1 MAERIVADYD
11 GPWKE
16 ALRRFFPAFLALLFP
31 KVYADINWRRK
42 FEFLDKEL
50 QKIVPD
56 GQTGRRAVDVLVKV
70 WRKGGSEQ
78 WVLIHIEVQA
88 QPDSTFPER
97 MYLYQ
102 VRLFDRYRRP
112 VASFAV
118 LADDRADW
126 RPDQFGYELW
136 DSSVQMRFPA
146 VKLLDFAVR
155 EAELERSSN
164 PFAVVVLAHLKA
176 QETAGNTRHRYTW
189 KLRLIKGLYTRG
201 WGRDD
206 VRQLVRLIDWFL
218 QLPKAIELRVEKE
231 IEAFEQEK
239 QMPYVTSFER
249 LGLERGKK
257 QGMERGKKQGMKQG
271 LEQGMERG
279 EAIGLQTGIALA
291 LKAKFGS
298 KSSGLIARVKRINDL
313 EKLRDIAEK
322 LATATTIDEA
332 RSVFV
337 VGNRRKAAPGE

>member
-1 MAERIVADYD
+1 MPKRTIADYD

-31 KVYADINWRRK
+31 QVYADINCRRK

-56 GQTGRRAVDVLVKV
+56 TQTGRRVVDILVKV
-70 WRKGGSEQ
+70 WRRGGGEQ

-126 RPDQFGYELW
+126 RPDHFAYELW
-136 DSSVQMRFPA
+136 GSGVKMRFPA
-146 VKLLDFAVR
+146 VKLLDFAGR
-155 EAELERSSN
+155 ETELERSSN
-164 PFAVVVLAHLKA
+164 PFATVVLAHLKA
-176 QETAGNTRHRYTW
+176 QETVGDNQHRYTW
-189 KLRLIKGLYTRG
+189 KVRLIKGLYTRG

-206 VRQLVRLIDWFL
+206 ARQLVRLIDWFL
-218 QLPKAIELRVEKE
+218 QLPKEIESRVEKE
-231 IEAFEQEK
+231 IEVFEQEK

-249 LGLERGKK
+249 LGIERGMK
-257 QGMERGKKQGMKQG
+257 QGIKQGMK
-271 LEQGMERG
+271 RG
-279 EAIGLQTGIALA
+279 EAIGLKTGIALA
-291 LKAKFGS
+291 LKAKLGS
-298 KSSGLIARVKRINDL
+298 ASSGLIARVRRMNDL
-313 EKLRDIAEK
+313 ERLRVIADE
-322 LATATTIDEA
+322 LAAATTIDEV
-332 RSVFV
+332 RSACVA
-337 VGNRRKAAPGE
+337 GNRRKAATRR

>member
-1 MAERIVADYD
+1 MAERIVVDFD

-16 ALRRFFPAFLALLFP
+16 ALRRFFPAFLAFLFP
-31 KVYADINWRRK
+31 LVYADINWRRK

-56 GQTGRRAVDVLVKV
+56 GQTGRRAVDILVKV
-70 WRKGGSEQ
+70 WRKGGGEQ

-126 RPDQFGYELW
+126 RPDQFAYELW
-136 DSSVQMRFPA
+136 GSSVEMRFPA
-146 VKLLDFAVR
+146 VKLLDFVGR
-155 EAELERSSN
+155 EAELERSTN

-176 QETAGNTRHRYTW
+176 QETAGNNRNRYTW
-189 KLRLIKGLYTRG
+189 KLRLIKGLYSRG

-218 QLPKAIELRVEKE
+218 QLPKRVELRVEKE

-249 LGLERGKK
+249 LGIER
-257 QGMERGKKQGMKQG
+257 GMKQG
-271 LEQGMERG
+271 VAKGLAKGRREG
-279 EAIGLQTGIALA
+279 EAIGLKTGIALA

-298 KSSGLIARVKRINDL
+298 KSSGVIARVKRIEDL
-313 EKLRDIAEK
+313 ERLQDLAER
-322 LATATTIDEA
+322 LAAATTIEEA
-332 RSVFV
+332 RSVFAA
-337 VGNRRKAAPGE
+337 GNRRKAAAGQ